1 MYLRQCS
8 GRQDGG
14 SAFVQN
20 IGLFNRHM
28 VQKPTRTSSDSE
40 VKLSLGMLWKH
51 TWDKKLFLFW
61 CVVIVIAG
69 AVVIIVFI
77 FIVVYLTLTTL
88 WYVTVNLILTV
99 SGYKNQ
105 PL

>member
-1 MYLRQCS
+1 
-8 GRQDGG
+8 
-14 SAFVQN
+14 
-20 IGLFNRHM
+20 M

-40 VKLSLGMLWKH
+40 VKLSLSMLWKH
-51 TWDKKLFLFW
+51 IWDKKLFLFW

-69 AVVIIVFI
+69 AVVFIVFI
-77 FIVVYLTLTTL
+77 FVVVYLTLTTL
-88 WYVTVNLILTV
+88 RYVTVNLILTM

>member
-1 MYLRQCS
+1 
-8 GRQDGG
+8 
-14 SAFVQN
+14 
-20 IGLFNRHM
+20 M

-51 TWDKKLFLFW
+51 IPEKKLFLFW

-69 AVVIIVFI
+69 AVVFIVFI

-88 WYVTVNLILTV
+88 WYVTVNLILTM